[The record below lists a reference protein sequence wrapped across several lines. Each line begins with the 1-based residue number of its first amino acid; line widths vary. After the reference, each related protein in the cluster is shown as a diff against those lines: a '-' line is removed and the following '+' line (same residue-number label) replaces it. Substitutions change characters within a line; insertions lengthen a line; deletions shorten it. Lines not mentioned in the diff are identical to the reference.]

1 VSRDLTVLPFTVNA
15 PSIGCRRFDELL
27 GGGIPTNR
35 SLLVTGPP
43 GAGKTT
49 VGMAFLQAG
58 IDAGED
64 CLFVSTEQ
72 TIDELRDTFAPYP
85 YDVDADG
92 LTVVTVHA
100 EPGDAVEDGEDL
112 VVRALTGENRS
123 VTQWFDLPF
132 TRENVIHYLSEFGP
146 QDRVVLDSVS
156 GIRPIAPDRI
166 TFWRSTYDLVRL
178 FSDTFEATSVL
189 TAEAG
194 NGEETAASD
203 LIRYATHGVVEL
215 DWDERAGSRHRF
227 LRVTKMRGRDHD
239 DRRHRLVLS
248 ADGIAVQPTDRTPP
262 PHLQAHD
269 HLSTGVDTLDEVLG
283 GGLVRGGLTV
293 FVHDGT
299 TGYYTLNSQ
308 LLARAVETGM
318 AVSVTLPADV
328 SLADLDRYWAD
339 RPFDTGSLLDED
351 RLFALEL
358 VAEDGTD
365 HPNVLASNEDD
376 HDWERLMELSYE
388 RAGDRPLFAL
398 VDTEPLL
405 ETVPAERAREVRYRA
420 AATHTRDDDVVVY
433 TANPGSQDD
442 ALVEFF
448 VDTSRQTVA
457 VERDDDGL
465 EWLTVRKSPTGEPG
479 ASKLVA
485 YTDEPPY
492 VDLV

>member
-1 VSRDLTVLPFTVNA
+1 MHLPFTVNA
-15 PSIGCRRFDELL
+15 PSTGCRRFDELL

-58 IDAGED
+58 IEAGED

-132 TRENVIHYLSEFGP
+132 TRENVVHYLSEFGP
-146 QDRVVLDSVS
+146 QERVVLDSVS

-166 TFWRSTYDLVRL
+166 SFWRSTYDLIRL

-194 NGEETAASD
+194 KGEEAVASD

-215 DWDERAGSRHRF
+215 DWDERAGCRHRF
-227 LRVTKMRGRDHD
+227 LRVTKMRGREHD
-239 DRRHRLVLS
+239 DRRHRLVLDE
-248 ADGIAVQPTDRTPP
+248 DGVAVQPTGRTPP
-262 PHLQAHD
+262 ARLQAH
-269 HLSTGVDTLDEVLG
+269 HYLSTGVDALDEVLG
-283 GGLVRGGLTV
+283 GGLVRGGFTV

-299 TGYYTLNSQ
+299 TGYYTLNTQ
-308 LLARAVETGM
+308 LLAAAVDAGM
-318 AVSVTLPADV
+318 ALSVTLPAEV
-328 SLADLDRYWAD
+328 SLDQLDRYWTDWA
-339 RPFDTGSLLDED
+339 FDVESLLDED
-351 RLFALEL
+351 RLFALKL
-358 VAEDGTD
+358 VAENETE
-365 HPNVLASNEDD
+365 HRNVLTYDAEDGL
-376 HDWERLMELSYE
+376 DWERLMELSYE

-405 ETVPAERAREVRYRA
+405 ETVPIERAREVRYRA
-420 AATHTRDDDVVVY
+420 AANHTREDDVVVY
-433 TANPGSQDD
+433 TVNPGIQSDS
-442 ALVEFF
+442 LVEFF
-448 VDTSRQTVA
+448 VDTSQQTLRI
-457 VERDDDGL
+457 ERDDGGL
-465 EWLTVRKSPTGEPG
+465 EWLTVHKSPSGRPG
-479 ASKLVA
+479 ASNVVT
-485 YTDEPPY
+485 YRDEPPY
-492 VDLV
+492 LDLV